1 MNEET
6 RKNVKRLF
14 FARIIILCLVGYAKA
29 TIIDSNS
36 IIKDGIEYYIQTD
49 KAVYDLGENVEILY
63 RVTNLTDNPV
73 SIGEVLLF
81 GPCYNVIVT
90 DNSNNEVWCY
100 LLTLPP
106 PGPPGTK
113 MFHLEP
119 YLTILLI

>member
-49 KAVYDLGENVEILY
+49 KGRL
-63 RVTNLTDNPV
+63 R
-73 SIGEVLLF
+73 F
-81 GPCYNVIVT
+81 GREC
-90 DNSNNEVWCY
+90 
-100 LLTLPP
+100 
-106 PGPPGTK
+106 
-113 MFHLEP
+113 
-119 YLTILLI
+119 